1 MIGPKVVLGPD
12 SIIILH
18 NSANYHSVLGKSG
31 QSSEMSVLSVPRSLA
46 LLPAHNSTSENS
58 VAVLSPYQ
66 QDGCLRPLFSSDI
79 DPVDL
84 KGNRP

>member
-1 MIGPKVVLGPD
+1 MIGSKVVSGPD

-18 NSANYHSVLGKSG
+18 DSANYHSVLGKSG
-31 QSSEMSVLSVPRSLA
+31 QSSEMSVLSVLRSLA

-66 QDGCLRPLFSSDI
+66 QDGCVPCSVQISI
-79 DPVDL
+79 Q
-84 KGNRP
+84 